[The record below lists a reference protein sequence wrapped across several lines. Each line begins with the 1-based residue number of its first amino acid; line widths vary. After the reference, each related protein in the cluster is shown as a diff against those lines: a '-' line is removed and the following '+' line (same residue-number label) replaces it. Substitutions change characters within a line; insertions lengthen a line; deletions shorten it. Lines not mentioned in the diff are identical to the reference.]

1 MPSSDNKHAACP
13 ALNNYCTSSSSLV
26 LSMPC
31 VKDQSSK
38 GHSILVLKQKLAHGY
53 TLTILCLYHSNQS
66 KHQTR
71 PDTHAWYFKTTQQ
84 ISSISKYNYFGIKG
98 RLSRNNVRT
107 LCTCIMYGTD
117 PVPVCTRTDSNGSKT
132 KYRYCW
138 CRYHFVNWY
147 RYGTLDNNFCNFCTH
162 ILKKLY
168 KIQLRKSYRY
178 LFTSFKGFLNQYF
191 ELFRK

>member
-1 MPSSDNKHAACP
+1 MHD
-13 ALNNYCTSSSSLV
+13 TSRL
-26 LSMPC
+26 
-31 VKDQSSK
+31 
-38 GHSILVLKQKLAHGY
+38 G
-53 TLTILCLYHSNQS
+53 
-66 KHQTR
+66 
-71 PDTHAWYFKTTQQ
+71 TQQ

-147 RYGTLDNNFCNFCTH
+147 RYGTLDNNCCNFCTH

-178 LFTSFKGFLNQYF
+178 LFTSFEGFLNQYF
-191 ELFRK
+191 ELFRKQFTHTVPLASTGTTLGFKYCQDCLLVFSH